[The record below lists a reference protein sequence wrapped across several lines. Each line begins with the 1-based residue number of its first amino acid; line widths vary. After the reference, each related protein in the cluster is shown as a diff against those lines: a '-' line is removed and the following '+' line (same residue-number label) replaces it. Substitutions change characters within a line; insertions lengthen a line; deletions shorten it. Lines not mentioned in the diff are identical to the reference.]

1 MNLRAVLL
9 GFLTRGD
16 LTGYELKGAM
26 DESVGFFFGASYGSI
41 YPTLKALEEEGF
53 VRSTLVVQSDRP
65 NKKVYSLTPE
75 GRAYFL
81 EALKEPPAE
90 DSFRSEFLMQL
101 FFGRHQDLE
110 RLLVLIEDHR
120 SSLRDSLERLRRTEE
135 EIREIPRARF
145 GLMCLRYGLTCY
157 ENTLAWLDDVEEEVR
172 AIAAEGV
179 DRSERRRASGAGSGK
194 RGTTPRQR
202 A

>member
-1 MNLRAVLL
+1 MVMNLRAVLL

-26 DESVGFFFGASYGSI
+26 DESVGYFFGASYGSI
-41 YPTLKALEEEGF
+41 YPALKSLEEEGL

-65 NKKVYSLTPE
+65 NKKVYSLTSE
-75 GRAYFL
+75 GWAYFL

-110 RLLVLIEDHR
+110 RLLALIEGYR
-120 SSLRDSLERLRRTEE
+120 IGLKNSLERLRETEGKV
-135 EIREIPRARF
+135 REVATPYE
-145 GLMCLRYGLTCY
+145 LMCLRFGLTRY
-157 ENTLAWLDDVEEEVR
+157 EATLSWLDSVEREVR
-172 AIAAEGV
+172 AIANEEAPA
-179 DRSERRRASGAGSGK
+179 SEI
-194 RGTTPRQR
+194 TP
-202 A
+202 